1 MCRIQFEHQ
10 DILEANILCNKQSSM
25 TTGEGYLTSEEEPRA
40 ASPDHEG
47 NGLLQHTRQRSQLA
61 LAFKTWKLPNWVN
74 FTYNSVHHRVQQSQR
89 RPPIP
94 FGTHERSFSR
104 LNSISMDQPLV
115 RAMDAP
121 VPESPSP
128 EAETNG
134 GAHYPS
140 KPRISASF
148 SFGNKPVV
156 PHPPPIPWDDQKT
169 PDLPYDNPF
178 YTRVIDNVLW
188 LPRNPCGIL
197 NLDDTVDMK
206 TSLTVELTA
215 GQLGTFPIGLLESAS
230 LGEILQTSPSPLM
243 AASSITASPASFIHE
258 LPHVD
263 GTEEIELPAT
273 IARRVQAGEADIE
286 HAAKSRLTPNYRGKL
301 SGAAKSTLSLVSR
314 PTRRRQTSF
323 AGSHNS
329 TFHSTA
335 ERRNRPGRDRSHS
348 IMSALQ
354 LPPPLQHTKSSD
366 HELGFRHETQSLTNA
381 IPTSASASRL
391 SLAPPM
397 IRPSRSQNLSAS
409 SAIFREVLAEEESA
423 KNVHIMEEQTEASK
437 VQNNK
442 SWLTSW
448 MFKKLQ

>member
-25 TTGEGYLTSEEEPRA
+25 ISSEDHRTSEEEHRA
-40 ASPDHEG
+40 GSPDHEG
-47 NGLLQHTRQRSQLA
+47 NGLIQRTRQRSRLSS
-61 LAFKTWKLPNWVN
+61 AFKTWKLPNWIN
-74 FTYNSVHHRVQQSQR
+74 FTYNSVHLRVQQSQR

-104 LNSISMDQPLV
+104 LNSITMDQPPV
-115 RAMDAP
+115 HVMDTLN
-121 VPESPSP
+121 PSRQS
-128 EAETNG
+128 ETETDNEV
-134 GAHYPS
+134 HHPS
-140 KPRISASF
+140 KPRISTPSSLGIKA
-148 SFGNKPVV
+148 VV
-156 PHPPPIPWDDQKT
+156 PHPPPVPWDDQKT

-178 YTRVIDNVLW
+178 YSRAIDNVLW
-188 LPRNPCGIL
+188 LPRNPCGL
-197 NLDDTVDMK
+197 LDLDDTVDVK
-206 TSLTVELTA
+206 TSLTVELTV
-215 GQLGTFPIGLLESAS
+215 GQLGTFPIGLLESGS
-230 LGEILQTSPSPLM
+230 PEEILQASPSPMM
-243 AASSITASPASFIHE
+243 AASYTTASPVSITRE
-258 LPHVD
+258 LPHID

-273 IARRVQAGEADIE
+273 IVKRVQAGEADIE
-286 HAAKSRLTPNYRGKL
+286 HAAKSRLTPSYRGKS
-301 SGAAKSTLSLVSR
+301 SGAGKSTLSLVSG
-314 PTRRRQTSF
+314 PTHHHHTSF
-323 AGSHNS
+323 AGSHIS

-354 LPPPLQHTKSSD
+354 LPPPVQHTKSSD

-423 KNVHIMEEQTEASK
+423 KNVHIMEEQTEANK

>member
-10 DILEANILCNKQSSM
+10 DILEANILCNKQSSVN
-25 TTGEGYLTSEEEPRA
+25 TSEDRTSEEEPRA
-40 ASPDHEG
+40 GSPDQEG
-47 NGLLQHTRQRSQLA
+47 NGLLRHTRRRSQLA
-61 LAFKTWKLPNWVN
+61 SAFKTWRLPNWVN
-74 FTYNSVHHRVQQSQR
+74 FTYNSVHHRVQQPQR

-104 LNSISMDQPLV
+104 LNSISMDQSLV
-115 RAMDAP
+115 RAMDDPATQ
-121 VPESPSP
+121 SPSQRP
-128 EAETNG
+128 ETGTNEG
-134 GAHYPS
+134 IHHPS
-140 KPRISASF
+140 KPRISTSLSF
-148 SFGNKPVV
+148 DSKPVV

-178 YTRVIDNVLW
+178 YSRVIDNVLW
-188 LPRNPCGIL
+188 LPRNPCGLL
-197 NLDDTVDMK
+197 NLDDTVDVK
-206 TSLTVELTA
+206 TSLSVEPTA
-215 GQLGTFPIGLLESAS
+215 GQLGTFPIGLLERPSP
-230 LGEILQTSPSPLM
+230 GEIFQASPSPFM
-243 AASSITASPASFIHE
+243 TPSDATASPVSFTHE

-273 IARRVQAGEADIE
+273 IAKRVQAGETDIE
-286 HAAKSRLTPNYRGKL
+286 HAPKSRLTPGYRRKS

-314 PTRRRQTSF
+314 PIRGRHTS
-323 AGSHNS
+323 AGSHIS
-329 TFHSTA
+329 TLHSTA
-335 ERRNRPGRDRSHS
+335 DRRNRPGRDRSHS

-354 LPPPLQHTKSSD
+354 LPPPVQHAKSSD

-381 IPTSASASRL
+381 FPTSASASRL

-423 KNVHIMEEQTEASK
+423 KNAHTMEEQTEASK